1 MKKLIF
7 ISNISR
13 GISNFSIPSIEA
25 GRALGYQIHIAA
37 NLSEFTETRE
47 DYPDVFLH
55 HIDIKRSPFHIKNII
70 AYKQMK
76 SLFKQEEFDVVHCNT
91 PMGGVLGRLCG
102 KKGKVDKV
110 IYTAHGFHFYKKG
123 NPVLNLVYKWAEKIM
138 ARWTDA
144 IITINSED
152 YMSAKKFHLKKEGA
166 VYFVPGVGVT
176 TKEYTFDFNEEEEYR
191 RTLGIGK
198 DDFVLISTGDLI
210 SRKNYETAIKSIG
223 KLKKDNIHFL
233 LCGTGPKLSKL
244 QGLAKKYGIERQVH
258 FLGYRT
264 DVKELLK
271 VSDVFFFPSR
281 QEGLPRALMEAM
293 ASGLPCIASRIR
305 GNIDLIEEGKGGF
318 LREPKDVKG
327 MSECIQILFEEKQL
341 RETMGEYNRN
351 HIKNFDVELVKEE
364 IYRIY
369 QEVLSKERKIRVLHL
384 LQSNQFSGAENVVCQ
399 IIDLFQE
406 EQGIEMAYCSQEGRI
421 REAVI
426 SRGITFLP
434 MERLCLKEVRRV
446 VKEYSPSMIHAH
458 DVRASVL
465 AATVSKKIQVISHM
479 HVNNEKMS
487 KFHLKTLLYAIA
499 SRRCKHIF
507 WVSNS
512 AFQQCYFRRFLKKK
526 SSILY
531 NVINEDEIYE
541 RLQKDTNTYDYD
553 VLYLG
558 RITYQKNPSR
568 LIEILAKLLKKAPE
582 LRIGIVGEGELLE
595 STKQLVEEYGIQGS
609 IDFLG
614 FQENPLKVLHD
625 AKVMIL
631 TSRYEGTPMCV
642 LEAMALGV
650 PIISTPVDGVADLVS
665 HGENGYL
672 SQENDQLVEYLMDVV
687 RDKELR
693 QRLSKG
699 AKERFHQYNNRTD
712 YKEKI
717 QRVYGR

>member
-25 GRALGYQIHIAA
+25 GRALGYEIHIAA
-37 NLSEFTETRE
+37 NLSEFKENQE
-47 DYPDVFLH
+47 AYPDVLLH
-55 HIDIKRSPFHIKNII
+55 HIDIKRSPFHVKNII
-70 AYKQMK
+70 AYKKMK
-76 SLFKQEEFDVVHCNT
+76 SLFKQEGFDVIHCNT
-91 PMGGVLGRLCG
+91 PMGGVLGRICG

-123 NPVLNLVYKWAEKIM
+123 HPLLNIVYKRAEKIM

-152 YMSAKKFHLKKEGA
+152 FKSAKQFHLKKEGA

-176 TKEYTFDFNEEEEYR
+176 TKEYAFEFTEEEEYR
-191 RTLGIGK
+191 KSLGVGK
-198 DDFVLISTGDLI
+198 EDFVLISTGDLI

-223 KLKKDNIHFL
+223 RLKNDNIHLL
-233 LCGTGPKLSKL
+233 LCGTGPKLDKL
-244 QGLAKKYGIERQVH
+244 QRLVKKYGLERQVH

-271 VSDVFFFPSR
+271 VSDVFFFPSK

-318 LREPKDVKG
+318 LREPKDVEG
-327 MSECIQILFEEKQL
+327 MSECIHVLYKEKQL

-351 HIKNFDVELVKEE
+351 QIKNFDVEIVKEE

-369 QEVLSKERKIRVLHL
+369 QEVLTKKRKIRVLHL

-399 IIDLFQE
+399 IIDLFKE
-406 EQGIEMAYCSQEGRI
+406 EHGIEMAYCSQEGRI
-421 REAVI
+421 REAVL
-426 SRGITFLP
+426 SRGISFLP
-434 MERLCLKEVRRV
+434 MEGLCRKEVRRV
-446 VKEYSPSMIHAH
+446 VKEYHPSMIHAH

-465 AATVSKKIQVISHM
+465 AAMVSRKIPVISHM
-479 HVNNEKMS
+479 HVNNQKMS
-487 KFHLKTLLYAIA
+487 KFHLKTVIYAMV
-499 SRRCKHIF
+499 SRRFKHIF

-512 AFQQCYFRRFLKKK
+512 ALQKFYFRRFLKKK
-526 SSILY
+526 SSVLY
-531 NVINEDEIYE
+531 NVINEKEIYE

-558 RITYQKNPSR
+558 RLTYQKNPSR
-568 LIEILAKLLKKAPE
+568 LLEILAQLLKKAPE

-595 STKQLVEEYGIQGS
+595 ATKQLAEDYGIQES
-609 IDFLG
+609 VDFLG
-614 FQENPLKVLHD
+614 FQENPLKLLQD

-650 PIISTPVDGVADLVS
+650 PIVSTPVDGVADLVS

-672 SQENDQLVEYLMDVV
+672 SQENEELVEYLVNVV

-693 QRLSKG
+693 QKLSKV
-699 AKERFHQYNNRTD
+699 AKERFHQYNNRND
-712 YKEKI
+712 YKDKI
-717 QRVYGR
+717 QRAYDR